1 MSQPVENVLYIGPN
15 IQLVK
20 TVFHLSNPTA
30 AASNYSLHHLTG
42 IEQALPALAEKTYTH
57 LICELPVTQNIVEQI
72 AADFPLLQTTY
83 LAPLEAP
90 KTRELAQVME
100 ELVSDEVKATL
111 DYLSIPVYFKNRKG
125 QFVACN
131 SYFSHLF
138 GLTPAQVV
146 GKTAADVL
154 YPHLLDEIER
164 IDQKVFTERQVYFYE
179 CKIQDLAGGERD
191 MVFRKE
197 CVADGKVQIGM
208 LFDVTEI
215 NAARALLDKERL
227 MLRATAD
234 ISQDLIFF
242 KDQHSAFLG
251 CNKQFEKFTG
261 LSEQQILGKKDAQLF
276 ESSQSAMC
284 QVQDLDVMANNQIY
298 IVEKYLTD
306 AKGKRHLIEMKKV
319 PVQNKQGEVIGLI
332 AVGRDIT
339 RHHRMQKRL
348 NIADTVV
355 ENSKENIVVTDEAGN
370 IISAN
375 AACCATSGFSKS
387 ELLGEHVRIFAA
399 SQRENIEIALQ
410 QKGTWE
416 GEITFRLKSG
426 EIHFAWLEVYAIKQ
440 SEKELTR
447 RIYSFVDINQSKNA
461 EEKIQFLSKRD
472 PLTGLFNRIAL
483 FTRLEDALTR
493 ANHKEAA
500 MAVIL
505 VDINGFKTINEQFG
519 HNAGDDVLKDLAG
532 RLCSCVFNKDT
543 VARFGGDEF
552 VIIVDELS
560 NEQDAA
566 AVAKK
571 IAKQFEQSFTIEGCA
586 VNLSA
591 TIGISLWPDDGSDG
605 DTLLG
610 HAEKAMQR
618 GKAGNASYSVDA
630 NTHPDSLDKKMYNS
644 KNADRTVYHFYTGI
658 LTQHSRQQLKL
669 EEELKQAV
677 QEEQFELY
685 YQPQYDLNKLQ
696 PVAVEALLRWHHP
709 QRGTLYPDS
718 FLSLAESSGL
728 LADIGLQM
736 LRKAAMQAVIW
747 KKSAINFGRVAIKL
761 PAQQLAENDF
771 IAQLQSILLQSK
783 CSSQWLEF
791 QIDEAVFASICPVVR
806 TNLVNI
812 SKLGIALTLDN
823 FGEDRPFL
831 QLFEQ
836 LRIEKLKISKHY
848 TEGCYSHFVGEGIQQ
863 AMRALT
869 RSLGIDLVAESLHS
883 TGESSAASADNLAP
897 GKGWLENNAMNPAE
911 ATFYLRCHKRK

>member
-1 MSQPVENVLYIGPN
+1 MSQPVENVLYIGHN
-15 IQLVK
+15 IQLVR
-20 TVFHLSNPTA
+20 TVLNLSNPIA
-30 AASNYSLHHLTG
+30 ATSTYSLHHLTC
-42 IEQALPALAEKTYTH
+42 IEQLLPALAEKQYTH
-57 LICELPVTQNIVEQI
+57 LICELPVSQYLVEQI
-72 AADFPLLQTTY
+72 DADFPLLQSTY
-83 LAPLEAP
+83 LAPLEVP
-90 KTRELAQVME
+90 KSKELPQVME
-100 ELVSDEVKATL
+100 ELVSDEVRATL

-131 SYFSHLF
+131 SYFSQLF

-154 YPHLLDEIER
+154 YPHLLDEIAKIE
-164 IDQKVFTERQVYFYE
+164 QKVFTERKVYFYE
-179 CKIQDLAGGERD
+179 CKIQDLGGGERD

-234 ISQDLIFF
+234 ISRDLIFF
-242 KDQHSAFLG
+242 KDRHSAFLG
-251 CNKQFEKFTG
+251 CNKKFEQFMGF
-261 LSEQQILGKKDAQLF
+261 SEQEILGKKDAQLF
-276 ESSQSAMC
+276 KSSQAAMC
-284 QVQDLDVMANNQIY
+284 QVQDLDVMAKKQVY
-298 IVEKYLTD
+298 IGEKYLTD
-306 AKGKRHLIEMKKV
+306 ARGERHLIEMKKV
-319 PVQNKQGEVIGLI
+319 PVENKQGEVIGLI

-339 RHHRMQKRL
+339 AHHRMQKRL

-355 ENSKENIVVTDEAGN
+355 ENSKENIVVTDGAGN

-375 AACCATSGFSKS
+375 AACCTTSGFSKS
-387 ELLGEHVRIFAA
+387 ELLGAHVRIFAA
-399 SQRENIEIALQ
+399 NQRENIEIALQ

-416 GEITFRLKSG
+416 GEITFRLKNG

-440 SEKELTR
+440 PEKELTR

-461 EEKIQFLSKRD
+461 EQKMQFLSKRD

-505 VDINGFKTINEQFG
+505 IDINGFKLINERFG
-519 HNAGDDVLKDLAG
+519 HNAGDEVLKELAG

-566 AVAKK
+566 IVAKK
-571 IAKQFEQSFTIEGCA
+571 IARQFEQAFSIAGCA

-591 TIGISLWPDDGSDG
+591 TIGISLWPDDGIDG

-618 GKAGNASYSVDA
+618 GKMANSHSVDTNMLA
-630 NTHPDSLDKKMYNS
+630 DSLEKKIHNS
-644 KNADRTVYHFYTGI
+644 KNSDATVYHFYTGI
-658 LTQHSRQQLKL
+658 LTQHSRLQLKL
-669 EEELKQAV
+669 EEELKQAL

-696 PVAVEALLRWHHP
+696 PVAVEAVLRWNHP
-709 QRGTLYPDS
+709 QRGILYPDS

-728 LADIGLQM
+728 LVDIGLQM
-736 LRKAAMQAVIW
+736 LRKAARQAVIW
-747 KKSAINFGRVAIKL
+747 KKSAINFGRIAIKL
-761 PAQQLAENDF
+761 PSQHLSENDF
-771 IAQLQSILLQSK
+771 IAQLQSILLESK

-806 TNLVNI
+806 GNLVNI

-823 FGEDRPFL
+823 FGEERPFL

-848 TEGCYSHFVGEGIQQ
+848 TEGKYSHFVGQGIQQ
-863 AMRALT
+863 AMLALT

-883 TGESSAASADNLAP
+883 ASEGSAAGDNPAA